1 MRNTFVIFKKEAGSY
16 FNSAVA
22 YFNII
27 AYLAV
32 SAWLFFWLGFF
43 FERKQTEMTYF
54 FSLMPW
60 LFLFFIPAMT
70 MRLWAEEKKMGTV
83 EILMTLPIRS
93 HEVVLGKFLASF
105 LVLVLMIILSFPLP
119 LALNS
124 LGNADNGQI
133 FTSYLGLILVGA
145 AYIAIGLCASTFTSD
160 QVIAFVV
167 GIIVSFAMLVIGFVP
182 WLRDFGL
189 SYHFNSITRGV
200 VDSRD
205 LIYYF
210 SVIGFFLYLSV
221 LSVESKRWR

>member
-1 MRNTFVIFKKEAGSY
+1 MKNTFVIFKKEAGSY

-83 EILMTLPIRS
+83 EWRKQNRLPNLKLLMGRFS
-93 HEVVLGKFLASF
+93 RQDVR
-105 LVLVLMIILSFPLP
+105 VLV
-119 LALNS
+119 
-124 LGNADNGQI
+124 
-133 FTSYLGLILVGA
+133 
-145 AYIAIGLCASTFTSD
+145 
-160 QVIAFVV
+160 
-167 GIIVSFAMLVIGFVP
+167 
-182 WLRDFGL
+182 
-189 SYHFNSITRGV
+189 V
-200 VDSRD
+200 VDTPHTMVSAPCHPHHYTVR
-205 LIYYF
+205 
-210 SVIGFFLYLSV
+210 S
-221 LSVESKRWR
+221 

>member
-1 MRNTFVIFKKEAGSY
+1 MKNTFVIFKKEAGSY

-119 LALNS
+119 LTLNS
-124 LGNADNGQI
+124 LGNPDNGQI

-145 AYIAIGLCASTFTSD
+145 A
-160 QVIAFVV
+160 
-167 GIIVSFAMLVIGFVP
+167 
-182 WLRDFGL
+182 
-189 SYHFNSITRGV
+189 
-200 VDSRD
+200 
-205 LIYYF
+205 
-210 SVIGFFLYLSV
+210 
-221 LSVESKRWR
+221 